1 MQGQT
6 GRNGMRPSKRPLLKE
21 SNMKDI
27 KKVVLAYSGGLDT
40 SVIIPWLRET
50 YGCEVIA
57 YAADLGQGEEL
68 EPLHEKAIK
77 SGASKLFI
85 EDLKEE
91 LLNDFILPVLRADAV
106 YEHKYLLATSLAR
119 PLIAKRQVEIAHREG
134 ADAVSHGATGKGN
147 DQVRFELAYKALD
160 PSLKVIACWREP
172 EWTLTSR
179 EEAIE
184 YAKAR
189 NIPVPVTAA
198 KPYSMDRN
206 LWHLSFEG
214 GILEDPANAPESE
227 MFLLTVDPEKAPDQ
241 PQWIEIE
248 FVEGRPVA
256 VDGRKMGSLDL
267 VMHLNEVAGKHGV
280 GRVDLVEDRLVGMK
294 SRGVYECPAA
304 TVLYAAHRDLIHLT
318 HDRRTISFRQQVSI
332 LYSELVYNGEWF
344 TPLRQALDA
353 FVDSC
358 EKVVTGKVRLKLYK
372 GNCISAG
379 VSSPLSIYS
388 TKVVTFGDSGALYSH
403 SDATG
408 FIRLFGLPTEVRTRL
423 QGPWKT

>member
-1 MQGQT
+1 
-6 GRNGMRPSKRPLLKE
+6 
-21 SNMKDI
+21 MKQV

-40 SVIIPWLRET
+40 SVIIPWLKET

-77 SGASKLFI
+77 SGASKLYI
-85 EDLKEE
+85 EDLKDE
-91 LLNDFILPVLRADAV
+91 LWNDFILPVLRADAV

-119 PLIAKRQVEIAHREG
+119 PLIAKKQVEIAHKEG

-147 DQVRFELAYKALD
+147 DQVRFELTYKALD
-160 PSLKVIACWREP
+160 PDLKVIACWREP

-214 GILEDPANAPESE
+214 GILEDPANAPDPE
-227 MFLLTVDPEKAPDQ
+227 MFLLTTDPEKAPDK
-241 PQWIEIE
+241 PRIIELE
-248 FVEGRPVA
+248 FENGRPVKL
-256 VDGRKMGSLDL
+256 DGKQLGGVDL
-267 VMHLNEVAGKHGV
+267 VDQLNQIAGENGV
-280 GRVDLVEDRLVGMK
+280 GRVDIVEDRLVGMK

-304 TVLYAAHRDLIHLT
+304 TVLYAAHRELMHLT
-318 HDRRTISFRQQVSI
+318 HDRRTLFFRQQAAI
-332 LYSELVYNGEWF
+332 LYAELVYNGEWF
-344 TPLRQALDA
+344 TPIREALDA
-353 FVDSC
+353 FYDSC
-358 EKVVTGKVRLKLYK
+358 EKVVTGKVRIKLYK
-372 GNCISAG
+372 GNCTPIGSE
-379 VSSPLSIYS
+379 SPMSLYS
-388 TKVVTFGDSGALYSH
+388 TRVATFGDSGALYSH
-403 SDATG
+403 SDASG
-408 FIRLFGLPTEVRTRL
+408 FMRLFGLPIENRSRL
-423 QGPWKT
+423 IGPWK

>member
-1 MQGQT
+1 
-6 GRNGMRPSKRPLLKE
+6 
-21 SNMKDI
+21 MKSV

-68 EPLHEKAIK
+68 DPLHEKAIK
-77 SGASKLFI
+77 SGASKLYI

-91 LLNDFILPVLRADAV
+91 LVNDFIMPVLRADAV

-119 PLIAKRQVEIAHREG
+119 PLIAKRQVEIAHKEG

-147 DQVRFELAYKALD
+147 DQVRFELTYKALD
-160 PSLKVIACWREP
+160 PSLTVVACWREP

-214 GILEDPANAPESE
+214 GVLEDPANAPDPE
-227 MFLLTVDPEKAPDQ
+227 MFVLTVDPEKAPDK
-241 PQWIEIE
+241 PRVLEIE
-248 FVEGRPVA
+248 FAEGRPVA
-256 VDGRKMGSLDL
+256 VDGKKMSGLDL
-267 VMHLNEVAGKHGV
+267 IMLLNDIAGQHGV

-304 TVLYAAHRDLIHLT
+304 TVLYAAHRELIHLT
-318 HDRRTISFRQQVSI
+318 HDRRTVFFRQQVAT

-344 TPLRQALDA
+344 TPLREALDA
-353 FVDSC
+353 FVNSC
-358 EKVVTGKVRLKLYK
+358 EKVVTGKVRIKLYK
-372 GNCISAG
+372 GNCTPFG
-379 VSSPLSIYS
+379 VESPNSLYS
-388 TKVVTFGDSGALYSH
+388 TKVATFGDSGALYSH
-403 SDATG
+403 GDGTG
-408 FIRLFGLPTEVRTRL
+408 FIKLFGLPIETRARL
-423 QGPWKT
+423 LGRGK

>member
-1 MQGQT
+1 
-6 GRNGMRPSKRPLLKE
+6 
-21 SNMKDI
+21 MKSV

-40 SVIIPWLRET
+40 SVIIPWLKET

-77 SGASKLFI
+77 SGASKLYI

-91 LLNDFILPVLRADAV
+91 LVQDFILPVLRADAV

-119 PLIAKRQVEIAHREG
+119 PLIAKKQVEIAHREG

-147 DQVRFELAYKALD
+147 DQVRFELTYKALD
-160 PSLKVIACWREP
+160 PTLNVIACWREP
-172 EWTLTSR
+172 EWTMTSR
-179 EEAIE
+179 EEALE

-214 GILEDPANAPESE
+214 GILEDPANAPDPE
-227 MFLLTVDPEKAPDQ
+227 MFLLTTDPEKAPDK
-241 PQWIEIE
+241 PRVIEIE
-248 FVEGRPVA
+248 FERGHPTA
-256 VDGRKMGSLDL
+256 LDGKRMSALDL
-267 VMHLNEVAGKHGV
+267 ITNLNEIAGGHGV
-280 GRVDLVEDRLVGMK
+280 GRIDIVEDRLVGMK

-304 TVLYAAHRDLIHLT
+304 TVLYAAHRELIHLT
-318 HDRRTISFRQQVSI
+318 HDRRTISFRQQAAT

-344 TPLRQALDA
+344 VPLREALDA
-353 FVDSC
+353 FVNKC
-358 EKVVTGKVRLKLYK
+358 EEVVTGKVRVKLYK
-372 GNCISAG
+372 GNCTPVGSE
-379 VSSPLSIYS
+379 SPMSLYS
-388 TKVVTFGDSGALYSH
+388 TKVVTFGDSGELYSH
-403 SDATG
+403 GDATG
-408 FIRLFGLPTEVRTRL
+408 FIRLFGLPVEIRSRL
-423 QGPWKT
+423 LGRR

>member
-1 MQGQT
+1 VK
-6 GRNGMRPSKRPLLKE
+6 S
-21 SNMKDI
+21 I

-57 YAADLGQGEEL
+57 FAADLGQGEEL
-68 EPLHEKAIK
+68 EPLHEKAIQ

-91 LLNDFILPVLRADAV
+91 LVNDYILPVLQADAV

-119 PLIAKRQVEIAHREG
+119 PLIAKKQVEIAHKEG

-160 PSLKVIACWREP
+160 PNLKVVACWREP

-184 YAKAR
+184 YARAR

-214 GILEDPANAPESE
+214 GILEDPANAPDPE
-227 MFLLTVDPEKAPDQ
+227 MFLLTVDPEKAPDK
-241 PQWIEIE
+241 PRVLEIE
-248 FVEGRPVA
+248 FEKGRPVA
-256 VDGRKMGSLDL
+256 VDGKRMSCLAAIE
-267 VMHLNEVAGKHGV
+267 MLNEAAGQHGV
-280 GRVDLVEDRLVGMK
+280 GRVDIVEDRLVGMK

-304 TVLYAAHRDLIHLT
+304 TVLYAAHRELMHLT
-318 HDRRTISFRQQVSI
+318 HDRRTMFFRQQVAA
-332 LYSELVYNGEWF
+332 LYAELVYNGEWF
-344 TPLRQALDA
+344 TPLREALDA
-353 FVDSC
+353 FVSSC
-358 EKVVTGKVRLKLYK
+358 EQVVTGKVRIKLYK
-372 GNCISAG
+372 GNCTPVGSE
-379 VSSPLSIYS
+379 SPLSLYS
-388 TKVVTFGDSGALYSH
+388 TKVATFGDSGELYSH

-408 FIRLFGLPTEVRTRL
+408 FMKIFGLPIEMRSRL
-423 QGPWKT
+423 LGVKK